1 MKERK
6 IMKVSAEF
14 ERAARDLSRNIT
26 SDTGKKCS
34 LIAAAD
40 LMAREYRKNMRR
52 GT

>member
-1 MKERK
+1 MKARK

-14 ERAARDLSRNIT
+14 ERAAKDISRNIT
-26 SDTGKKCS
+26 IDTGRKCS

-40 LMAREYRKNMRR
+40 MMAREYRKNMRR